1 MSLYRN
7 TSRSGASTED
17 RVEYQSVRRD
27 SCLNSRRLSIT
38 HESIEQATKE
48 FKKKGGKVKRI
59 PALSLPDFN
68 KAKFYERLDYLT
80 WG

>member
-27 SCLNSRRLSIT
+27 ACLNSRRLSIT

-48 FKKKGGKVKRI
+48 FKKKGGR
-59 PALSLPDFN
+59 LSVFLLL
-68 KAKFYERLDYLT
+68 ASQTLT
-80 WG
+80 KLNFMNDWII